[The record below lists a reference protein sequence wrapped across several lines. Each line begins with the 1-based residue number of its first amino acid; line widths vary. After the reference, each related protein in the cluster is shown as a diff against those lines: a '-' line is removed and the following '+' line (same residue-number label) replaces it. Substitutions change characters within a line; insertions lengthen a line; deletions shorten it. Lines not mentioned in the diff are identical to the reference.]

1 VGRRRTGKAIR
12 PSDALDWALEIAT
25 GQKCRP
31 LEQTMTIKPAERD
44 AHRRLSGARYP
55 SAPSNQVH
63 PAPKDP
69 PGEKRPGFALGCLVV
84 INRLAVIALAVAFIG
99 GVIYTVPRSTLFGLR
114 GPGFGDLTISDTFDH
129 IQGDDYR
136 WEISLETDSES
147 ACAGL
152 VRHISAIRIGK
163 LRILTHDIL
172 VTSGNLPIRQ
182 S

>member
-1 VGRRRTGKAIR
+1 
-12 PSDALDWALEIAT
+12 
-25 GQKCRP
+25 
-31 LEQTMTIKPAERD
+31 MTIKPAEHG
-44 AHRRLSGARYP
+44 AHRRLSGARYT
-55 SAPSNQVH
+55 SAPSHQVH

-69 PGEKRPGFALGCLVV
+69 PGEKRPGFAPGCLVV
-84 INRLAVIALAVAFIG
+84 INRLAVIALALAFIG
-99 GVIYTVPRSTLFGLR
+99 GVIHSVPRSTLFGLR

-147 ACAGL
+147 TYAGL

-172 VTSGNLPIRQ
+172 VTSGDLPIRQ